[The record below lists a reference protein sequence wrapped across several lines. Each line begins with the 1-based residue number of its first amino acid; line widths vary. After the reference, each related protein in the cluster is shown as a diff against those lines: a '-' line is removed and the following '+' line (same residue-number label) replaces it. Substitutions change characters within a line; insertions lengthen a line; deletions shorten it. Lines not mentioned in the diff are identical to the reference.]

1 MWKLLSVLVA
11 LSVVLTL
18 SQAAAPTGSVQ
29 GVVRFVDRYP
39 QPETLQVTKDF
50 DVCGTK
56 KADETFIVSPDNKG
70 LRDAVVTLKGG
81 TQGKAPSPAPA
92 TIRQKG
98 CRYIPHVQVVGP
110 GTALEILNEDPLLH
124 NVHARL
130 EADTLFN
137 LAQPKYLKVLKRTL
151 EKPGIVHVTCDV
163 HAWMDA
169 YIVVT
174 AAPRVALTDEK
185 GRYRFDGIPAGQY
198 QVGLWHEG
206 IGSAEK
212 EVVVSA
218 GKVQELNFEIGE

>member
-1 MWKLLSVLVA
+1 MWKLLSVLAA
-11 LSVVLTL
+11 LSVGLAL

-29 GVVRFVDRYP
+29 GAVRFVDRYP
-39 QPETLQVTKDF
+39 PPETLQVTKDF

-56 KADETFIVSPDNKG
+56 KADETFIVSLDNKG
-70 LRDAVVTLKGG
+70 LTDAVVTLKGG

-98 CRYIPHVQVVGP
+98 CRYVPHVQVVRP
-110 GTALEILNEDPLLH
+110 GAELEILNEDPLLH

-130 EADTLFN
+130 GADTLFN
-137 LAQPKYLKVLKRTL
+137 LAQPKYRKVLKRTL
-151 EKPGIVHVTCDV
+151 DKPGIVHVTCDV

-174 AAPRVALTDEK
+174 DDPYVVLTDEK

-198 QVGLWHEG
+198 RVGLWHEG

-218 GKVQELNFEIGE
+218 GEVEEVNFQIGE